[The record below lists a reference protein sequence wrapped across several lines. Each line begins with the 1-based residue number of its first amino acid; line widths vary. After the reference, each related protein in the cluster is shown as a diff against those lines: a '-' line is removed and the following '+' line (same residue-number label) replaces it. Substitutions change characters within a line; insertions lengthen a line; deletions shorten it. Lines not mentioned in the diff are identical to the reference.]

1 MPRFCKRLTL
11 GHRNCRIAV
20 FSRAMRKWAR
30 RKLKDIWYRGY
41 AAGYQAGN
49 YDGIEY
55 LTNRVILEMHQDAVL
70 SITADLDTLER
81 IVEIIEAVRDNGE
94 THRDKSED

>member
-1 MPRFCKRLTL
+1 MA
-11 GHRNCRIAV
+11 I
-20 FSRAMRKWAR
+20 FSRAMRKWAK

-55 LTNRVILEMHQDAVL
+55 FADRVILEMQSDAVL
-70 SITADLDTLER
+70 SMTADLDTLER
-81 IVEIIEAVRDNGE
+81 FVEIIEAVRDNRE
-94 THRDKSED
+94 THRDKTQD

>member
-1 MPRFCKRLTL
+1 MFR
-11 GHRNCRIAV
+11 
-20 FSRAMRKWAR
+20 SSMRKWAK
-30 RKLKDIWYRGY
+30 RKLKDIYYRGY

-55 LTNRVILEMHQDAVL
+55 FADRVILELRDDAVL
-70 SITADLDTLER
+70 SMNADLDTLER
-81 IVEIIEAVRDNGE
+81 IVEILEAVRDNGE

>member
-1 MPRFCKRLTL
+1 MVMFR
-11 GHRNCRIAV
+11 
-20 FSRAMRKWAR
+20 SAMQRWAK

-55 LTNRVILEMHQDAVL
+55 YADRVILELREDAVL
-70 SITADLDTLER
+70 SMTADLDTLER

-94 THRDKSED
+94 THRHESKD

>member
-1 MPRFCKRLTL
+1 M
-11 GHRNCRIAV
+11 
-20 FSRAMRKWAR
+20 AMFRSTMRRWAK

-55 LTNRVILEMHQDAVL
+55 FADRVILELREDGVL
-70 SITADLDTLER
+70 SMTADLDTLER

-94 THRDKSED
+94 TQND